1 MDNLIGSYKVT
12 YDGTEAGQLEISKNG
27 IYFVFTFT
35 GSTFFSDILRLV
47 CFCGETPVPIG
58 IPVPDGS
65 RLSLKK
71 QVSKSQLASQ
81 GLSTI
86 DKCVLF
92 PASVRFSS
100 EKKSETAAVNT
111 SPKAEEAEWIADYE
125 PWLLFE
131 DEDLKSACFAL
142 KGALKQSC
150 FDCTKLAVP
159 VSSSEPFPMMPVFCF
174 GEAQIINGRQYVVFV
189 IKNGQ
194 LV

>member
-12 YDGTEAGQLEISKNG
+12 YDGMEAGQLEISKNG
-27 IYFVFTFT
+27 TYFVFTFT

-71 QVSKSQLASQ
+71 QISKSSLSAL
-81 GLSTI
+81 GLTAI
-86 DKCVLF
+86 DKCILV
-92 PASVRFSS
+92 PASVKFSA
-100 EKKSETAAVNT
+100 EKKAEPASADT
-111 SPKAEEAEWIADYE
+111 SPEVEEAEWVDDYE

-131 DEDLKSACFAL
+131 DEELKSACLGL
-142 KGALKQSC
+142 KGALKQNC

-159 VSSSEPFPMMPVFCF
+159 VSTSEPFPMMPVFCF
-174 GEAQIINGRQYVVFV
+174 GEAQFINGRQYVVFV
-189 IKNGQ
+189 LKNGQ